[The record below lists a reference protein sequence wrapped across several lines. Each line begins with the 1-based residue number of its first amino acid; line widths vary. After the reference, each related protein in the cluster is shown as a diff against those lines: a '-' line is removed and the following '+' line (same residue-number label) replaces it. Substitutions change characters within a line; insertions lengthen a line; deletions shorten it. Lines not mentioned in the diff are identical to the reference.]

1 VVRTRVGKCYVGFVC
16 VRCQKPRIIFV
27 HRKDMPFEFF
37 CVQLYFVLCVY
48 CNRSRLGVFKN
59 GVLTEYLDLRGIK

>member
-1 VVRTRVGKCYVGFVC
+1 MCAVPETKDHICA
-16 VRCQKPRIIFV
+16 Q
-27 HRKDMPFEFF
+27 KDMPFEFF